1 MGYEKGGRADKAGNR
16 FENNWVLYN
25 LLQVIEERIQ
35 YVVIEAIG
43 EDEEGV
49 DLWIGNWDGSREG
62 QQCKGRYGSEESW
75 SYGTLNAKGI
85 WTKWKKQLERE
96 EKVKVSLVSPLS
108 FTQLEDLSNRAR
120 NTNGN
125 TKDFYKYQI
134 DNANVS
140 KDIKQLYEKYCNI
153 MKIDHSCDIG
163 VLQSIDYLSRT
174 YYRQRPDFESK
185 QMVLDKIYMQF
196 LGKPQNIYD
205 KLLRFI
211 LTADIL
217 GKKIDIICLNSYLC
231 DCGVEYRNL
240 AKDTR
245 ILPRVKE
252 LNDEYSRTFISFQ
265 NGMIIRHEFEEC
277 KKMID
282 AGQSFIIHG
291 NAGTGKSGCTENII
305 DLCEHENIPYL
316 AIKVDK
322 RIPKY
327 TSENWGSSMGLVAS
341 PALCIDAISKNSK
354 AVLILDQLD
363 ALRWTQ
369 AHSGNALDVCMET
382 IKEVERLN
390 KSRDNDISI
399 VFVIRTYDLLNDR
412 GIKNLFSKESDYKEI
427 EWNKIRIDEL
437 SQEDVK
443 RLTGNEFNNLSQ
455 KTKKL
460 LAISSNMFIWQ
471 HLNGSKERLYI
482 DTTRQLVKEWWR
494 QIQLKAENVGLDSK
508 YLMEIKN
515 RMVSFCNDNGRINAP
530 NAVIQIPAD
539 YIDFL
544 QSNGFIIVFNE
555 VVSFTHQSIL
565 DIFLSDYMV
574 GEYYSGK
581 DIIDI
586 MGNKE
591 KQVPGRRYQLQL
603 FMEQMW
609 QTSENDFLKIGKNVL
624 TSEFVRFSFK
634 FVFLEILAMMKSPS
648 KIVCDYVCQTSM
660 DVQWGRYFIDN
671 VITGN
676 KAYISSMQKVGILE
690 SWLEN
695 DDKKRTAIRLYAS
708 IAHSLD
714 DKHLAIVKKHIFQ
727 DEEMLDEWSKC
738 FSWKI
743 IEDSDELFDLRMQF
757 YEKYPRYLDNFLIVK
772 DMFRECEIRTIRLLA
787 LMLKEKI
794 RRHEK
799 KIYKFEEEF
808 LFEDT
813 EIIVNE
819 YDTIIKTFLP
829 LVPEVDDVADCDEWS
844 ARYSYRIGLERTCI
858 QILKKANARLASN
871 NPKEFW
877 RTYKKYMYTGNDLYN
892 EIVLDGLF
900 HLPEE
905 YADRVIEYLC
915 VDFNLTIFEE
925 TSGNFDR
932 LLSGKRLLK
941 KISSECSEEHY
952 KILEKSIVK
961 YIDKYAVSRLKHRI
975 EYNRKREYQVYWRF
989 WGDFQ
994 RDCLSVLP
1002 KERLS
1007 EEALQILKMFSRCKE
1022 NYHSIYKYSDVYSG
1036 GVSSPIANK
1045 SISYAAW
1052 KGILTNSEIPV
1063 HNPHHSKWVTG
1074 GFIEASQREF
1084 ASSLE
1089 STIKK
1094 EGVPF
1099 LEYILNI
1106 DLPISNI
1113 FVQRIYSAIA
1123 HSEQLNEIDITLI
1136 ERLIEKFGYDY
1147 EDYRAISIV
1156 WIFEKR
1162 KGSAWSEKAL
1172 SALFDIA
1179 LNHKNPELEKPS
1191 VIPQED
1197 KEILLVDSIESNAIN
1212 SVRSEALR
1220 AIAEL
1225 IWDDDKMAE
1234 RFLEPIK
1241 KAVADTNP
1249 VMRYASQFA
1258 LWPIYNIDRKWAS
1271 EQLIS
1276 LYEKDVRMA
1285 GFHDGRGMLLRLYTD
1300 YQRKIIGIVYKMFVS
1315 EDKRLIETAG
1325 NTIAELYLQ
1334 YDEFKEIVMGK
1345 FNFTKEQKEAIL
1357 KMLVVYV
1364 GEEDYREKAKAAL
1377 IYNTDDSFDIEFPW
1391 TRLFYDKLINLDM
1404 DEEFINIILS
1414 SVIGKRILGAFLDF
1428 VEETEGGL
1436 KDYAN
1441 LILQICKNLVEI
1453 DAERNGVLWLYQEN
1467 ISKMVISLYD
1477 TYSDDLEMD
1486 SDVALQCLDL
1496 WDIMYEKQ
1504 IGMARELTKK
1514 MMEI

>member
-25 LLQVIEERIQ
+25 LLQVVEEKIQ
-35 YVVIEAIG
+35 YIMIEAIG

-85 WTKWKKQLERE
+85 WTKWKNQLERE

-125 TKDFYKYQI
+125 AKDFYMYQI
-134 DNANVS
+134 DNADVS
-140 KDIKQLYEKYCNI
+140 KDTKQLYEKYCNI
-153 MKIDHSCDIG
+153 MGIDYSYDFG

-185 QMVLDKIYMQF
+185 QIVLDKIYIQF
-196 LGKPQNIYD
+196 MGKPLDIYD

-211 LTADIL
+211 LTEDIF
-217 GKKIDIICLNSYLC
+217 GKKIDIVYLNSYLR

-252 LNDEYSRTFISFQ
+252 LNDEYSRNFIFFQ
-265 NGMIIRHEFEEC
+265 NGMIVRREFEEC

-282 AGQSFIIHG
+282 AGQAFIIHG
-291 NAGTGKSGCTENII
+291 NAGMGKSGCTENVI
-305 DLCEHENIPYL
+305 DYCEHENIPYL
-316 AIKVDK
+316 AIKLDK
-322 RIPKY
+322 RVPKDS
-327 TSENWGSSMGLVAS
+327 SENWGSSMGLVAS

-382 IKEVERLN
+382 IKEVEKLN
-390 KSRDNDISI
+390 KGRVYDISI
-399 VFVIRTYDLLNDR
+399 VFVTRTFDLLNDR
-412 GIKNLFSKESDYKEI
+412 GIKNLFDKESDNKEI
-427 EWNKIRIDEL
+427 EWNRLKIGEL
-437 SQEDVK
+437 SQDDIKV
-443 RLTGNEFNNLSQ
+443 LTGDEFNKLSQ

-460 LAISSNMFIWQ
+460 LAISSNMYIWQ
-471 HLNGSKERLYI
+471 HLNETKERLYI
-482 DTTRQLVKEWWR
+482 DTTRQLVNEWWR
-494 QIQLKAENVGLDSK
+494 QIQLKAEKAGLDSK

-515 RMVSFCNDNGRINAP
+515 RMVSFCDDNGRINAP
-530 NAVIQIPAD
+530 NAVIQISAN
-539 YIDFL
+539 YMDFL

-586 MGNKE
+586 IGNKE
-591 KQVPGRRYQLQL
+591 KQIPGKRYQLQL
-603 FMEQMW
+603 FMEQML
-609 QTSENDFLKIGKNVL
+609 QTSENDFLKIGKKL
-624 TSEFVRFSFK
+624 LISEFVRFSFK
-634 FVFLEILAMMKSPS
+634 FVFLEILAMIKSPS
-648 KIVCDYVCQTSM
+648 KIVCNYVCQICK
-660 DVQWGRYFIDN
+660 DIQWGSYFIDN
-671 VITGN
+671 VISGN
-676 KAYISSMQKVGILE
+676 EAYISSMQEVGILE

-695 DDKKRTAIRLYAS
+695 DDKKRTVIRLYGS
-708 IAHSLD
+708 IAHSLENT
-714 DKHLAIVKKHIFQ
+714 HLEIVKKYIFQ
-727 DEEMLDEWSKC
+727 DEEMLDEWNKC
-738 FSWKI
+738 FPWKI
-743 IEDSDELFDLRMQF
+743 AEDSDELFDLRMQF

-787 LMLKEKI
+787 LMLKKKI

-799 KIYKFEEEF
+799 NIYKYEEEF

-819 YDTIIKTFLP
+819 YETIIKMFLP
-829 LVPEVDDVADCDEWS
+829 LLPEINDVTGCDEWG

-858 QILKKANARLASN
+858 QILKKANARLASS
-871 NPKEFW
+871 NPEEFW
-877 RTYKKYMYTGNDLYN
+877 KIYKKYMYTGNDLYN
-892 EIVLDGLF
+892 EIVLNGLF

-905 YADRVIEYLC
+905 YADRVVEYLC
-915 VDFNLTIFEE
+915 GDFDLTMFEK
-925 TSGNFDR
+925 TSGNYDS
-932 LLSGKRLLK
+932 LLSGKRLLEK
-941 KISSECSEEHY
+941 VSSKCSEEHY
-952 KILEKSIVK
+952 KLLEKNIIR
-961 YIDKYAVSRLKHRI
+961 YIDKHAISRLRRRI
-975 EYNRKREYQVYWRF
+975 ECNRRRECQVYWRF

-994 RDCLSVLP
+994 RECLNVLS

-1007 EEALQILKMFSRCKE
+1007 EEARQLLKMFSRCKE
-1022 NYHSIYKYSDVYSG
+1022 NFHSIYKYSGIHSG
-1036 GVSSPIANK
+1036 SVFSPLANK

-1052 KGILTNSEIPV
+1052 KGILTNSEIPA
-1063 HNPHHSKWVTG
+1063 HNSHHPKWVTG

-1084 ASSLE
+1084 ASDLE
-1089 STIKK
+1089 NAIKK

-1113 FVQRIYSAIA
+1113 FVQRIYSAVA
-1123 HSEQLNEIDITLI
+1123 YSEELNEIDITLV
-1136 ERLIEKFGYDY
+1136 EKLIEKFGYDY
-1147 EDYRAISIV
+1147 EDDRAMNIV
-1156 WIFEKR
+1156 RIFEKR
-1162 KGSAWSEKAL
+1162 KSFEWSEKTL
-1172 SALFDIA
+1172 SVLLDIA
-1179 LNHKNPELEKPS
+1179 LNHKNPQLEKPN

-1241 KAVADTNP
+1241 NAIVDTNP
-1249 VMRYASQFA
+1249 VMRYSSQFA

-1271 EQLIS
+1271 EQILS
-1276 LYEKDVRMA
+1276 LYENDVRMA
-1285 GFHDGRGMLLRLYTD
+1285 GFHDGKGMLIRLYAD
-1300 YQRKIIGIVYKMFVS
+1300 YRRKIVGIVHKMFVS
-1315 EDKRLIETAG
+1315 KDQRLIKTAG
-1325 NTIAELYLQ
+1325 YTIAELYLQ

-1345 FNFTKEQKEAIL
+1345 F
-1357 KMLVVYV
+1357 
-1364 GEEDYREKAKAAL
+1364 
-1377 IYNTDDSFDIEFPW
+1377 EF
-1391 TRLFYDKLINLDM
+1391 
-1404 DEEFINIILS
+1404 
-1414 SVIGKRILGAFLDF
+1414 
-1428 VEETEGGL
+1428 
-1436 KDYAN
+1436 
-1441 LILQICKNLVEI
+1441 
-1453 DAERNGVLWLYQEN
+1453 
-1467 ISKMVISLYD
+1467 
-1477 TYSDDLEMD
+1477 
-1486 SDVALQCLDL
+1486 
-1496 WDIMYEKQ
+1496 
-1504 IGMARELTKK
+1504 
-1514 MMEI
+1514 